1 MGEAGAQQPLCPVGR
16 SQGGEPEASAL
27 RQGWEHTA
35 APGPGQGGPGWAFG
49 LFTCPWL
56 GPDFMKSSIKLFFRM
71 WCPERGEGEARPAP
85 VSDPVLGP
93 HSGDA

>member
-35 APGPGQGGPGWAFG
+35 APGPGQGGWAGRSGCSLAPGWG
-49 LFTCPWL
+49 LT
-56 GPDFMKSSIKLFFRM
+56 S
-71 WCPERGEGEARPAP
+71 
-85 VSDPVLGP
+85 
-93 HSGDA
+93 